1 MTLIDRLA
9 EAAAGPD
16 CWLRASPRG
25 RAEYRRGVVRA
36 LRVFAGYCKASET
49 VRDAVAAAIDEDER
63 HG

>member
-36 LRVFAGYCKASET
+36 LKVFAVHCGHTPTLA
-49 VRDAVAAAIDEDER
+49 AVEAAIVEDGE
-63 HG
+63 HD

>member
-25 RAEYRRGVVRA
+25 RAEYRRGVIRA
-36 LRVFAGYCKASET
+36 LRVLAVHMGHTPTLAAVET
-49 VRDAVAAAIDEDER
+49 AIAED
-63 HG
+63 GADD